1 MYKKIENLLGFKNIL
16 KNKIGTITN
25 DLKWLNLIY
34 VTHMIGS
41 INSLLYIIK
50 NTGRSTPPT
59 WSPKE
64 QVFHSLK
71 QIKIWDLS
79 KK

>member
-41 INSLLYIIK
+41 INSLL
-50 NTGRSTPPT
+50 
-59 WSPKE
+59 
-64 QVFHSLK
+64 
-71 QIKIWDLS
+71 
-79 KK
+79 